1 MPSLYELSK
10 DYEELQAMLEVAETD
25 EDMEAI
31 QNTLDML
38 DCNIDEKIE
47 NTAMFIHNIKGDIQ
61 AFKDEAKRMQAKAKT
76 LENMIERLKSNIDHV
91 MKKNQLTE
99 KKVGLFKCY
108 YKKSETVEVDDL
120 DALPDEF
127 RRVTIAA
134 DKVAIKKAIKAEQEV
149 AGARIEKHMNLQ
161 IG

>member
-1 MPSLYELSK
+1 MPSLYELNK
-10 DYEELQAMLEVAETD
+10 DYKALQAMLEVAETD

-38 DCNIDEKIE
+38 DCSIDEKIE
-47 NTAMFIHNIKGDIQ
+47 NTAMFIRNLKGDIQ

-76 LENMIERLKSNIDHV
+76 LENMTERLKNNIDHV
-91 MKKNQLTE
+91 MKENQLIE
-99 KKVGLFKCY
+99 KKVGQFKCY
-108 YKKSETVEVDDL
+108 YKESETVEIDNL
-120 DALPDEF
+120 DALPAEF
-127 RRVTIAA
+127 RKVTIAA

-149 AGARIEKHMNLQ
+149 SGARIEKHLNLQ

>member
-25 EDMEAI
+25 EDMQAI

-38 DCNIDEKIE
+38 DCSIDEKIE

-61 AFKDEAKRMQAKAKT
+61 AFKDEAKRMQAKAKI
-76 LENMIERLKSNIDHV
+76 LENMTERLKNNIDHV

-108 YKKSETVEVDDL
+108 YKASETVEIDNL

-127 RRVTIAA
+127 RKVTITA

-149 AGARIEKHMNLQ
+149 AGARIKKHMNLQ

>member
-38 DCNIDEKIE
+38 DCSIDEKIE

-76 LENMIERLKSNIDHV
+76 LENMTERLKNNIDHV

-108 YKKSETVEVDDL
+108 YKASETVEIDNL

-127 RRVTIAA
+127 RKVTIAA
-134 DKVAIKKAIKAEQEV
+134 DKVAIKKAIKAKQEV

>member
-10 DYEELQAMLEVAETD
+10 DYKELQAMLEVAETD

-38 DCNIDEKIE
+38 DCSIDEKIE
-47 NTAMFIHNIKGDIQ
+47 NTAMFIINLKGDIQ

-76 LENMIERLKSNIDHV
+76 LENMTERLKNNIDHV
-91 MKKNQLTE
+91 MKENQLTE

-127 RRVTIAA
+127 RKVTIAA

-149 AGARIEKHMNLQ
+149 TGARIEKHLNLQ

>member
-10 DYEELQAMLEVAETD
+10 DYKELQAMLEVAETD
-25 EDMEAI
+25 EDMQAI

-38 DCNIDEKIE
+38 DCSIDEKIE
-47 NTAMFIHNIKGDIQ
+47 NTAMFIRNIKGDIQ

-76 LENMIERLKSNIDHV
+76 LENMTERLKNNIDHV
-91 MKKNQLTE
+91 MKENQLTE
-99 KKVGLFKCY
+99 KKVGQFKCY
-108 YKKSETVEVDDL
+108 YKESETVEVDDL

-127 RRVTIAA
+127 RKVTIAA
-134 DKVAIKKAIKAEQEV
+134 DKVAIKKAIKNKQEV
-149 AGARIEKHMNLQ
+149 AGARIEKHLNLQ

>member
-10 DYEELQAMLEVAETD
+10 DYKELQAMLEVAETD

-38 DCNIDEKIE
+38 DCSIDEKIE

-61 AFKDEAKRMQAKAKT
+61 AFKDEAKRMQEKAKT
-76 LENMIERLKSNIDHV
+76 LENMTERLKSNIDHV
-91 MKKNQLTE
+91 MKKNQLTK

-108 YKKSETVEVDDL
+108 YKKSETVEIDNL

-127 RRVTIAA
+127 RKVTIAA

-149 AGARIEKHMNLQ
+149 AGARIETHMNLQ

>member
-38 DCNIDEKIE
+38 DCSIDEKIE

-76 LENMIERLKSNIDHV
+76 LENMTERLKSNIDHV

-108 YKKSETVEVDDL
+108 YKKSETVEIDNL

-127 RRVTIAA
+127 RKVTIAA

-149 AGARIEKHMNLQ
+149 AGARIETHMNLQ

>member
-1 MPSLYELSK
+1 MPSLYELNE
-10 DYEELQAMLEVAETD
+10 DYKELQAMLDVAETD

-38 DCNIDEKIE
+38 DCSIDEKIE
-47 NTAMFIHNIKGDIQ
+47 NTAMFIRNLKGDIQ
-61 AFKDEAKRMQAKAKT
+61 AFKDEAKRMQKKAKT
-76 LENMIERLKSNIDHV
+76 LENMTERLKNNIDHV

-99 KKVGLFKCY
+99 KKVGQFKCY
-108 YKKSETVEVDDL
+108 YKENETVEIDDL
-120 DALPDEF
+120 YALPEEF
-127 RRVTIAA
+127 RKLTIAA

-149 AGARIEKHMNLQ
+149 TGARIEKHMNLQ

>member
-38 DCNIDEKIE
+38 DCSIDEKIE

-76 LENMIERLKSNIDHV
+76 LENMTERLKNNIDHV

-108 YKKSETVEVDDL
+108 YKASETVEIDNL

-127 RRVTIAA
+127 RKVTIAA

-149 AGARIEKHMNLQ
+149 AGVRIEKHMNLQ